1 MSEKPKQRFWQLHLS
16 TLMLLMLIAAG
27 LVGLN
32 LRPYGGR
39 IELGKGNSVEVTAAN
54 IEDGGLI
61 GWPTAM
67 GYDGSTLDSPTRTV
81 RIWSQQAL
89 AVNVLVGVLILVSV
103 ATAIEFLLHR
113 RERRQ

>member
-67 GYDGSTLDSPTRTV
+67 AMMEVLSTAPQELYASGASKPSR
-81 RIWSQQAL
+81 
-89 AVNVLVGVLILVSV
+89 
-103 ATAIEFLLHR
+103 
-113 RERRQ
+113 